1 MCPAARTGRLRD
13 VVTDSPIRRFHPDD
27 TAALYD
33 ICLRTGDLGGSAVH
47 LYSDPRI
54 LAEIYVGPYLARWPD
69 FAFVVEDEL
78 GVAGYIVGAP
88 DTAEHERWLHAHW
101 WPNLRRRYPVGSFP
115 EGSADE
121 NCVAHIHDP
130 PTTEQTI
137 LVEYP
142 AHLHIDLLARTQG
155 RGYGRRLVN
164 RLLAEMN
171 EAGAPAI
178 HLACSPRNTGAIAF
192 YRRLGF
198 TDLRDHVW
206 YGRGTAAAG

>member
-1 MCPAARTGRLRD
+1 MTE
-13 VVTDSPIRRFHPDD
+13 SPIRRFRPDD
-27 TAALYD
+27 TDALYD
-33 ICLRTGDLGGSAVH
+33 ICLRTGDLGGSATH

-54 LAEIYVGPYLARWPD
+54 LGEIYVGPYLARWPD
-69 FAFVVEDEL
+69 FVFVVADEL
-78 GVAGYIVGAP
+78 GVAGYILGAP
-88 DTAEHERWLHAHW
+88 DTAEHERWLEAEW
-101 WPNLRRRYPVGSFP
+101 WPALREQYPVGSFP

-121 NCVAHIHDP
+121 NCVAHLHAP
-130 PTTEQTI
+130 PTTDAAI
-137 LVEYP
+137 FDEYP

-155 RGYGRRLVN
+155 RGYGRRLMN

-171 EAGAPAI
+171 GAGAPAI

-206 YGRGTAAAG
+206 YGRATASAG